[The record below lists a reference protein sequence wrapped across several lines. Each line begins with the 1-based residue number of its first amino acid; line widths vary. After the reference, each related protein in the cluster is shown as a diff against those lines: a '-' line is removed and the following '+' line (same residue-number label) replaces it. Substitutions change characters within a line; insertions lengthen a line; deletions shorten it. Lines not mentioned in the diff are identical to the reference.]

1 MKLILYN
8 NFSENNKLDKN
19 ISKIIEL
26 NGTLR
31 EASSLINPSILIEL
45 NPSLIPNVIV
55 DDNQNFV
62 MFNGVKVTW
71 DSFIYNYVLSANYSY
86 IPEFNRY
93 YFITDIISIR
103 NNIWR
108 LNMRCDVLM
117 SYSKEIKKLKALIKR
132 NEFDYNNLI
141 IDDLINYRYDK
152 DIKYYDV
159 NNIGAVTELKTS
171 TANPNTVLSYLTD
184 DNIEYSGST
193 PALNGL
199 SGIGAYT
206 SGGNIQTQ
214 YLVQSGGGA
223 RDIIKN
229 VYKKDTLK
237 TYLKSVVSYPYDIEY
252 FVPASPS
259 SSIKIGSE
267 SITLTETFMYPK
279 YYPDRVVIADFI
291 YELDDKTFMDYQP
304 FSKHEIFIPYNGWVE
319 ISAEALIGYHI
330 KVFYVVNYE
339 DATATANIYNVD
351 LDKVLYTAN
360 CTLGVKLAVS
370 STNATELK
378 NQKNALAL
386 NTAVQS
392 LGAVASIYAGASSG
406 NAYATSSG
414 IISLAGTIGS
424 AYSSYNQMYDTANVE
439 LTSGVDGFSNS
450 QKVLV
455 KITKAIPID
464 YNSDD
469 FAKLHGKPLNEYRI
483 IGELTGY
490 TIITDLH
497 IENIGSITSSE
508 YDELY
513 NVLTTGFII

>member
-8 NFSENNKLDKN
+8 NYSENNKLDKN
-19 ISKIIEL
+19 IVKIIEL

-31 EASSLINPSILIEL
+31 EASSIINPSILIEL
-45 NPSLIPNVIV
+45 NPSTLNEYVV
-55 DDNQNFV
+55 YNSNKYV
-62 MFNGVKVTW
+62 NYNGIKITW
-71 DSFIYNYVLSANYSY
+71 ESFIYDYVLSANYGY

-93 YFITDIISIR
+93 YFISDIISIR

-108 LNMRCDVLM
+108 LNMHVDVLM
-117 SYSKEIKKLKALIKR
+117 SYAKEIKKLKALIKR
-132 NEFDYNNLI
+132 NEFDFNKLI
-141 IDDLINYRYDK
+141 VDDLVNYQYDK

-159 NNIGAVTELKTS
+159 NNIGAVTQLKTS

-184 DNIEYSGST
+184 DSVEYSGST

-199 SGIGAYT
+199 TTIGSYT
-206 SGGNIQTQ
+206 SGGNIKTQ

-223 RDIIKN
+223 RDIIAN

-252 FVPASPS
+252 FTPASPP

-279 YYPDRVVIADFI
+279 YYPDRIVIADFI

-392 LGAVASIYAGASSG
+392 IGAIASIYAGATSG

-414 IISLAGTIGS
+414 IISLAGTLGS
-424 AYSSYNQMYDTANVE
+424 AYSSFNQMYETARVE

-450 QKVLV
+450 QEVLV
-455 KITKAIPID
+455 KITKAKPIE
-464 YNSDD
+464 YNDD
-469 FAKLHGKPLNEYRI
+469 FAKLHGKPLNEYRV

-497 IENIGSITSSE
+497 IEDIGAITSSE